1 VRARDLGRLLRVS
14 LAPSAAADAAAGLLV
29 GGRGR
34 LPEDGSHWLL
44 LPAALG
50 VYTGALALNDWADR
64 AHDAATRPERP
75 LPSGAVPAGAA
86 LALGLALVAGGVA
99 LAFAAGPAGGWI
111 LGAVAVLAVAY
122 DLAARGPLVGPL
134 LLALCR
140 AGNLTAGI
148 ALAASAAAGSI
159 GSPGVEAGPL
169 VLAALYGLY
178 VFLASRLGRM
188 EDGVEAL
195 SAARARRLIGA
206 SALVLA
212 TLPLWTSLPLPG
224 LPNGASDVGTSA
236 GAGLDRWPVEAP
248 LALLAAAGL
257 LPLVRR
263 RQWSLSDVQ
272 KAMGALLRRLL
283 AFTAVLAL
291 SAARFPEADV
301 RAAVLVALAILAGYP
316 LAHRLR
322 RWFPPS

>member
-1 VRARDLGRLLRVS
+1 MRARDLGRLLRVS
-14 LAPSAAADAAAGLLV
+14 LAPSAAADAAAGLLL

-34 LPEDGSHWLL
+34 LPEDPSHWLL

-75 LPSGAVPAGAA
+75 VPSGAVPAAAA

-99 LAFAAGPAGGWI
+99 LAFAAGPAAGWF
-111 LGAVAVLAVAY
+111 LAAVAVLAVSY
-122 DLAARGPLVGPL
+122 DLVARGPLIGPL

-140 AGNLTAGI
+140 AGNLAAGI
-148 ALAASAAAGSI
+148 ALASSPASGT
-159 GSPGVEAGPL
+159 GTPELGPL
-169 VLAALYGLY
+169 LLAALYGVY

-195 SAARARRLIGA
+195 SAQRARKLVGA
-206 SALVLA
+206 AALVLA

-224 LPNGASDVGTSA
+224 LPNAAA
-236 GAGLDRWPVEAP
+236 GARLTRWPVEAP
-248 LALLAAAGL
+248 LALLSAAGL
-257 LPLVRR
+257 QRLVRR
-263 RQWSLSDVQ
+263 RRWSTADVQ
-272 KAMGALLRRLL
+272 RAMGALLRRLL

-291 SAARFPEADV
+291 SAARFPGADV
-301 RAAVLVALAILAGYP
+301 RGAVLVAVAILAGYP

>member
-1 VRARDLGRLLRVS
+1 
-14 LAPSAAADAAAGLLV
+14 
-29 GGRGR
+29 
-34 LPEDGSHWLL
+34 
-44 LPAALG
+44 
-50 VYTGALALNDWADR
+50 
-64 AHDAATRPERP
+64 
-75 LPSGAVPAGAA
+75 
-86 LALGLALVAGGVA
+86 
-99 LAFAAGPAGGWI
+99 
-111 LGAVAVLAVAY
+111 
-122 DLAARGPLVGPL
+122 
-134 LLALCR
+134 
-140 AGNLTAGI
+140 
-148 ALAASAAAGSI
+148 
-159 GSPGVEAGPL
+159 
-169 VLAALYGLY
+169 
-178 VFLASRLGRM
+178 M

>member
-1 VRARDLGRLLRVS
+1 MRARDLGRLLRVS
-14 LAPSAAADAAAGLLV
+14 LAPSAAADAAAGLLL

-34 LPEDGSHWLL
+34 LPEDASHWLL

-99 LAFAAGPAGGWI
+99 LAFAAGPAGGWL
-111 LGAVAVLAVAY
+111 LGVVAVLAVAY

-140 AGNLTAGI
+140 AGNLAAGV
-148 ALAASAAAGSI
+148 ALASAPAAGAI
-159 GSPGVEAGPL
+159 AVEPGPL

-178 VFLASRLGRM
+178 VFLASLLGRM

-195 SAARARRLIGA
+195 SASRARRLLGA

-224 LPNGASDVGTSA
+224 LPNAGSGAESTP
-236 GAGLDRWPVEAP
+236 GAGLTRWPVEAP
-248 LALLAAAGL
+248 LALVAAAGL
-257 LPLVRR
+257 LRLVRR
-263 RQWSLSDVQ
+263 RRWSTADVQ
-272 KAMGALLRRLL
+272 RAMGALLRRLL

-291 SAARFPEADV
+291 SSARFPGADV
-301 RAAVLVALAILAGYP
+301 RAAVLVAVAILAGYP